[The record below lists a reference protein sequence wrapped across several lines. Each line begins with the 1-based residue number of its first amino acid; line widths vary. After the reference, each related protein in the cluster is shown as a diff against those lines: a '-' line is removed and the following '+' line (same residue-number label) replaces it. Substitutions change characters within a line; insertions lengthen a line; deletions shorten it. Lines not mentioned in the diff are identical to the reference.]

1 MFGVLLELISGS
13 SGLVWTLLVLVVAYY
28 LWNRH
33 QRLKSL
39 PPGPT
44 PLPLLGNILN
54 LAGSSDPLQTFRK
67 LREKYGDLVT
77 LHVGSY
83 TIVVVSGY
91 DTLRELFVKR
101 GDVTSDRPNTFAFRE
116 ITKGEGIV
124 SRSGAEWKTQRTFA
138 IGGLRDFGFGKKS
151 LEGKIR
157 EEVEI
162 FLMVLDVEEGKPLHP
177 ESFVQTSVANII
189 CAIVFGKRFEHGD
202 PTFIELLTLINENMS
217 LVAPSGLLNFF
228 PSLRYVPGDPAGCR
242 KVLNNAEKIIK
253 YLYNVIDAHQ
263 KDYDEEN
270 LKDFIDV
277 YLKELKDKEGQDT
290 SFTVSQLMN
299 TIADMLIAGMET
311 TTTTLLWAILFFL
324 NNPDVQKRCHEEV
337 MKVVGEGRFPSLSD
351 RSQMPYI
358 EATITE
364 ILRCGNI
371 VPLGVPHAT
380 SEDVH
385 FKGHIIPKGTML
397 MPNIVSVHTN
407 PQKFPDPGKFNPSRF
422 IDSDGKVSGTDHV
435 ISFFFGRRVCMGEAL
450 ARSELFLF
458 LTSMVQRFQF
468 KPEDPDN
475 IPPVKGNLGITFKP
489 CEYKCIAEKRV

>member
-1 MFGVLLELISGS
+1 MFGVLLELFTGS

-54 LAGSSDPLQTFRK
+54 LASGDQLETFSK

-77 LHVGSY
+77 LHVGSF
-83 TIVVVSGY
+83 TMVVVNGY
-91 DTLRELFVKR
+91 DTLRELFVKH
-101 GDVTSDRPNTFAFRE
+101 GDVTSDRPDLFVFRE

-124 SRSGAEWKTQRTFA
+124 SKSGADWKTQRTFA
-138 IGGLRDFGFGKKS
+138 LGGLRDFGFGKKS
-151 LEGKIR
+151 LEGKIM

-162 FLMVLDVEEGKPLHP
+162 FLKILGEKEKQPMHP
-177 ESFVQTSVANII
+177 ESHIQISVANII
-189 CAIVFGKRFEHGD
+189 CAILFGKRFEHSD
-202 PTFIELLTLINENMS
+202 PTFIQLMALINENVS
-217 LVAPSGLLNFF
+217 LNGPSGLLNIM
-228 PSLRYVPGDPAGCR
+228 PCLRYVPGDPLGCR
-242 KVLNNAEKIIK
+242 KVLNNADRIIK
-253 YLYNVIDAHQ
+253 FLYSMIDGHQ

-277 YLKELKDKEGQDT
+277 YLKKINKEGPNT
-290 SFTVSQLMN
+290 IFTRSELMN
-299 TIADMLIAGMET
+299 TIADIFFAGVET

-371 VPLGVPHAT
+371 APLGVPHAP
-380 SEDVH
+380 SEDIMFH
-385 FKGHIIPKGTML
+385 GHLIPKGAML
-397 MPNIVSVHTN
+397 LPNINSVHSD
-407 PQKFPDPGKFNPSRF
+407 PLLFPDPSKFNPSRF
-422 IDSDGKVSGTDHV
+422 IDSDGKFSGTEHV

-468 KPEDPDN
+468 TPEDPDN
-475 IPPVKGNLGITFKP
+475 IPPIKGTLAATLKP
-489 CEYKCIAEKRV
+489 CAYKCRAERRD